1 MSVPSEMPT
10 QLPSSVPAAAAA
22 PRRRRMPFGVRD
34 RILSIA
40 SPLGLLI
47 VWELAARFGFI
58 DTRFFP
64 APSSI
69 FALLIEMLKSGELM
83 THTLTSLRRL
93 FWGTLIGG
101 IPALVLGVVMGLN
114 RIVRAVC
121 DPLIAA
127 TYPIPK
133 SCRWPC

>member
-1 MSVPSEMPT
+1 MSERVVVASPHSRA
-10 QLPSSVPAAAAA
+10 LSL
-22 PRRRRMPFGVRD
+22 RGRD

-47 VWELAARFGFI
+47 LWELAARFGFI

-69 FALLIEMLKSGELM
+69 LALLVQMLQSGELI

-114 RIVRAVC
+114 RPIRAIF

-133 SCRWPC
+133 SSILPLA